1 MNRRD
6 LITTGAVGAAAFAA
20 GSGLMS
26 AAASQRQGPLTIKMP
41 RLPEHD
47 FPDLAADAPPPP
59 LADKL
64 RPIAIVQVDYSG
76 PEAPGLYANVT
87 YIDGMRERFYGEDMM
102 RRIGFRLQKQ
112 MCETFEDVLTM
123 EAKLPV

>member
-6 LITTGAVGAAAFAA
+6 LITTGAIGAAAFAA
-20 GSGLMS
+20 GSGLLT

-59 LADKL
+59 MADKL
-64 RPIAIVQVDYSG
+64 RPVAIVQVNYAS
-76 PEAPGLYANVT
+76 PEVGHYADVT
-87 YIDGMRERFYGEDMM
+87 YIDGVRERFHGDDMI

-112 MCETFEDVLTM
+112 MDATFEDVLTM
-123 EAKLPV
+123 EARLPA